1 MLWSAVQDILKQ
13 KLIWFESQEY
23 TLCFS
28 CFFNSLFPNP
38 KTERKRAEIW
48 LINVSTGYNKYVQ
61 DNAVSSQHFH
71 GNYFQIDMQAKLL
84 EYEPMRRTLSLKL
97 SNHIEAQSF

>member
-1 MLWSAVQDILKQ
+1 MLWSAVRDILKQ

-48 LINVSTGYNKYVQ
+48 LINVSTEYNKAISMEIAFKSTCKQNYL
-61 DNAVSSQHFH
+61 DMSQC
-71 GNYFQIDMQAKLL
+71 KEL
-84 EYEPMRRTLSLKL
+84 
-97 SNHIEAQSF
+97 